1 MYLAFQE
8 IRVLLDYTHLNSLGV
23 LAWEHF
29 VRMLI
34 YLLAKQIISYKRLSR
49 KDKIRFFYCAFLVL
63 KVNKKKLLGLSTE
76 SC

>member
-8 IRVLLDYTHLNSLGV
+8 MRVLLDYTHLNSLGV

-29 VRMLI
+29 ARMLI
-34 YLLAKQIISYKRLSR
+34 YLLAKQIISYKRI